1 MAWPEPY
8 RLADKTL
15 ALLNKSAVRLVDNAK
30 RRLLI
35 DGFDELN
42 VIKQTDSLYDRLD
55 ENNRRRF
62 KELFVARYLEIVR
75 ELQKGS
81 KLKESEDSVD
91 ELAEMYI
98 AGLLGEPNAV
108 TKYVYDAE
116 VLRKRDRA
124 KEAILS
130 VPTKAQKQLE
140 IEKHVRYFQQM
151 TGWYTDFASQGAEIQ
166 ALEDSGVEKVERHEH
181 NDKKTCEVCLD
192 ADGEIYPID
201 KIPEIPHLRC
211 RRWFTPV

>member
-1 MAWPEPY
+1 MPWPEPY

-15 ALLNKSAVRLVDNAK
+15 ALLNKSAVRFLDNAK
-30 RRLLI
+30 RQLLI

-42 VIKQTDSLYDRLD
+42 VIKQTDSLYERLS
-55 ENNRRRF
+55 ENNRKRF
-62 KELFVARYLEIVR
+62 KELFIARYLEIAG
-75 ELQKGS
+75 EIQKGR
-81 KLKESEDSVD
+81 KLKDLEDSVD
-91 ELAEMYI
+91 ELAEMYL
-98 AGLLGEPNAV
+98 AGLLGNPNAV

-124 KEAILS
+124 KESVLS

-140 IEKHVRYFQQM
+140 LEKHVRYFQQM
-151 TGWYTDFASQGAEIQ
+151 TGWYTDFVSQDAEIQ
-166 ALEDSGVEKVERHEH
+166 AMDDSGVKKVKRHEH